1 VTLLRPAV
9 SNLVDARPDPATRF
23 GSWVTRQRLRGAI
36 GVLWLIA
43 GGLQLQPF
51 MFTGEF
57 ASDVLGSAALSQPT
71 PLHDVITSVE
81 GHVAAHPAVW
91 NIVFA
96 GGELLIGAA
105 MLLSRR
111 GRLARVAC
119 ASSVAFGGGVWIVGE
134 GAGGL
139 LTGHAALST
148 GAPGAALLYVVLTV
162 ASWPELASGQTT
174 QPQKG
179 LPEKDLPA
187 ALLGRTWILVWVSGA
202 VLALL
207 PAQRGVSGLSD
218 QAAMGWM
225 MSPAWATHPT
235 HALASW
241 LVGLAPWTA
250 AAISAALA
258 LLFLAIAGGARIR
271 GTLGGRAMI
280 AGVVLALALWMFG
293 QGFGGLSTGTA
304 TDVGTGPLL
313 VLLAIAVHASRPTA
327 RLDEPKITRERR

>member
-1 VTLLRPAV
+1 M
-9 SNLVDARPDPATRF
+9 
-23 GSWVTRQRLRGAI
+23 
-36 GVLWLIA
+36 LWLIA

-51 MFTGEF
+51 MFTGGF
-57 ASDVLGSAALSQPT
+57 ASDVLGSAAVSQPT
-71 PLHDVITSVE
+71 PLTDVITSVE
-81 GHVAAHPAVW
+81 RLVAAHPAVW
-91 NIVFA
+91 NIGFA

-148 GAPGAALLYVVLTV
+148 GAPGAALLQVVLTL
-162 ASWPELASGQTT
+162 ASWPGAASGQKTD
-174 QPQKG
+174 PEKG
-179 LPEKDLPA
+179 LPEKNLPA
-187 ALLGRTWILVWVSGA
+187 VLLGRTWTLVWVPGA

-207 PAQRGVSGLSD
+207 PAQRGRSGLSD

-225 MSPAWATHPT
+225 MSPAWATPPT
-235 HALASW
+235 R
-241 LVGLAPWTA
+241 GLATWLAGLTPWTA

-271 GTLGGRAMI
+271 GTLGHRALI
-280 AGVVLALALWMFG
+280 AGVVLALAFWMFG